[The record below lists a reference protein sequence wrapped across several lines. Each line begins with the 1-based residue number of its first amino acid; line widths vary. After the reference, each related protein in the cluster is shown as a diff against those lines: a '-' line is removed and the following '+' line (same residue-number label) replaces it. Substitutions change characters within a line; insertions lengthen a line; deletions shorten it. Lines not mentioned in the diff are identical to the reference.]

1 MKNYLIWSL
10 TVDPFL
16 AAGWKVLLDLY
27 TKDQVIN
34 TIQTTIGQ
42 FRFLAAWES
51 CSRRSL
57 TQDLQNLWKKTIY

>member
-1 MKNYLIWSL
+1 MKNYLIWFL
-10 TVDPFL
+10 TVEPSL
-16 AAGWKVLLDLY
+16 AAEWKVLLDLY
-27 TKDQVIN
+27 IKDQVID

-57 TQDLQNLWKKTIY
+57 TQDTQNLWKKTIY